1 MQNCQYHKLGL
12 KLHGPDLLMSSGLTF
27 GGSSF
32 CNHLSPQKFY
42 GPWSQVSCR
51 EFRDNI
57 PVAGIHVPCAV
68 VQSKELSAG
77 HSYFARSVSKPTSS
91 SQSYFVRRD
100 AVSNRTEDPKCA
112 SVAPHCPP
120 TPHVPINK
128 SSPASESE
136 EAPAR
141 CCLGNTCLPYP

>member
-1 MQNCQYHKLGL
+1 MQPQCISVCAELPVSQIRAETARARPTDVERPHLRRIIV
-12 KLHGPDLLMSSGLTF
+12 LH
-27 GGSSF
+27 
-32 CNHLSPQKFY
+32 HLSPQKFY

-120 TPHVPINK
+120 TPHV
-128 SSPASESE
+128 
-136 EAPAR
+136 
-141 CCLGNTCLPYP
+141 L